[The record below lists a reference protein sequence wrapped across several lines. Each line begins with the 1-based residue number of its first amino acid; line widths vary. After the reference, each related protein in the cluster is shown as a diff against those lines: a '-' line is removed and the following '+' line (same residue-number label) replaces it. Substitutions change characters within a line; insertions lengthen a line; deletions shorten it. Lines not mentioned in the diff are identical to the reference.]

1 MAKADE
7 TQEQLNSFDLEAQK
21 KPRKSTLKKQLK
33 IADSILS
40 ATQGQSVVNE
50 FDRIKIWIDLRI
62 HAEHIEFEILSL
74 DETKYPSLNPYQ
86 RIYNE
91 DRDRKYK
98 FKDNENSEDDSLNGY
113 IDIDNPEDYNYD
125 DLDYFE
131 DSRENDSD
139 WAEFEEKIAE
149 IRAERQDKR
158 NKEILEHK
166 VEYNFLKNDYAIDF
180 DLYRKTIGLNNL
192 YIQHGR
198 LVIDITGKFMANVG
212 YLGKI
217 DRDNIRG
224 CIQRILDLH
233 VISFDIAKFLEVARV
248 YSLDVCVDIP
258 YENSEKVKTVIEGTS
273 SLLPITTSSCRI
285 YKYRRTGLLLTKKAK
300 NNGEALT
307 LYHKGEELSY
317 RNSAEYQRT
326 IGSIGVGLAQ
336 RTLRI
341 EYKLYKFENIRES
354 LKIKSTEDNN
364 ILLNDV
370 LNSQEKPILKAFEQ
384 FEAEPNQLK
393 ERIYGWIETEA
404 NIDTG
409 ISETSLFEVLL
420 AERYIELLKENN
432 YDIIRTRNHIKT
444 EYSGLV
450 SEDTIKKFNSL
461 ANSRTLILNFLI
473 YRKPKSITIV
483 LELLAKIYEYYGMEL
498 GGTSD

>member
-1 MAKADE
+1 M
-7 TQEQLNSFDLEAQK
+7 
-21 KPRKSTLKKQLK
+21 
-33 IADSILS
+33 
-40 ATQGQSVVNE
+40 
-50 FDRIKIWIDLRI
+50 
-62 HAEHIEFEILSL
+62 
-74 DETKYPSLNPYQ
+74 NPYQ

-91 DRDRKYK
+91 DRDRKYQYLS
-98 FKDNENSEDDSLNGY
+98 NENTEDTNFDESLY
-113 IDIDNPEDYNYD
+113 EDNLEDYNY
-125 DLDYFE
+125 E
-131 DSRENDSD
+131 DIEDITNNEADSGE
-139 WAEFEEKIAE
+139 WAEFEAKIAE
-149 IRAERQDKR
+149 LRAERQAER

-166 VEYNFLKNDYAIDF
+166 VDYDFRKKDYAIDF
-180 DLYRKTIGLNNL
+180 DLYKKTIGLNNL

-224 CIQRILDLH
+224 CLQRILDLH
-233 VISFDIAKFLEVARV
+233 VISFDIDKLLEVARV
-248 YSLDVCVDIP
+248 YSVDVCVDIS
-258 YENSEKVKTVIEGTS
+258 YENSERVKTVIEGTS

-285 YKYRRTGLLLTKKAK
+285 YKYRRTGLLLIKKAK

-307 LYHKGEELSY
+307 LYHKGEELAY
-317 RNSAEYQRT
+317 RNSGEYRK
-326 IGSIGVGLAQ
+326 IIRAIGVELAQ

-341 EYKLYKFENIRES
+341 EYKLYKFENIREA
-354 LKIKSTEDNN
+354 LKVESTEDNN

-370 LNSQEKPILKAFEQ
+370 LNSKEKPILKAFEL
-384 FEAEPNQLK
+384 FEAEPKSLR
-393 ERIYGWIETEA
+393 ERIYGWHENEP
-404 NIDTG
+404 NIDNG
-409 ISETSLFEVLL
+409 ISTMSLNQILI

-450 SEDTIKKFNSL
+450 NEKDITDFNAL
-461 ANSRTLILNFLI
+461 ANSRDFIMNFLI

-498 GGTSD
+498 GGTND